1 MDLSSILKHLDFG
14 GERNPD
20 LLVGFDT
27 ADDAGVFRLTD
38 EIALV
43 QTLDFIT
50 PPCDDPVSYGE
61 IAAANSLSDVY
72 AMGGRPINAMNICC
86 FPQEGVEN
94 SVLADVLRGGINKV
108 KEAGTV
114 LLGGHTVKD
123 QELKYGL
130 SVTGVVNPK
139 KILRNSTCKPGDRL
153 VITKRIGTGVM
164 ITGAKNDLISS
175 DVFEPALKSMTT
187 LNKTA
192 SEIVQAVGGANACTD
207 ISGFGLA
214 GHLKEMAVGSGV
226 RINIR
231 LLAVPVYEASLELF
245 ARGIRTGVTLSNKQ
259 STAEYLQLEREL
271 PREKE
276 MILYDPQTSGPLL
289 ISVSADKSD
298 ELVARLKEAGVMYAA
313 VIGDVEESSTPGLFV
328 RDSA

>member
-1 MDLSSILKHLDFG
+1 MQHLDFG
-14 GERNPD
+14 GARNPD

-27 ADDAGVFRLTD
+27 ADDAGVFRITD

-43 QTLDFIT
+43 QTLDFVT
-50 PPCDDPVSYGE
+50 PPCDDPVAYGQ

-72 AMGGRPINAMNICC
+72 AMGGRPINALNICC

-94 SVLADVLRGGINKV
+94 TVLADVLRGGFEKI
-108 KEAGTV
+108 KEAGAV

-130 SVTGVVNPK
+130 AVTGIVHPG

-175 DVFEPALKSMTT
+175 DVFEPAVKSMTT
-187 LNKTA
+187 LNKLA
-192 SEIVQAVGGANACTD
+192 SEIMLEVGAHACTD

-226 RINIR
+226 RIDIR
-231 LLAVPVYEASLELF
+231 LLAVPVYEASVELF
-245 ARGIRTGVTLSNKQ
+245 GRGIRTGVTLSNKQ
-259 STAEYLQLEREL
+259 STAAYLELEHEL

-289 ISVSADKSD
+289 ISVAADKSE
-298 ELVARLKEAGVMYAA
+298 ELVARLQDAGVTYAA
-313 VIGDVEESSTPGLFV
+313 VIGEVQEATKPGLYI